1 MSEHE
6 IDYSLHYRKWHNT
19 SIEHYNSYVPYY
31 AKMLSPHLGED
42 KDIPILDIGCGMGL
56 ALYALKQSG
65 YKKLKGVDISKQQVS
80 AAVEKGLDVE
90 LLRDTGK
97 WLSENANTFERI
109 LALDVIEHIPV
120 NEQIQVA
127 KGISSSLKAGGK
139 FICTV
144 PNANSVL
151 ASRWRYIDWTHTSSF
166 TEHSLE
172 FLLLNSG
179 FTEVKIYETE
189 FFNKPKYPF
198 VIRKSVIQWLFF
210 KIMRWFRRQSV
221 IAELGPEG
229 KTIPLSLNLLA
240 VATK

>member
-1 MSEHE
+1 MTEHE

-19 SIEHYNSYVPYY
+19 SIEHYNSYVPFY
-31 AKMLSPHLGED
+31 AKMLTPHIGEG
-42 KDIPILDIGCGMGL
+42 KDLPILDIGCGMGL
-56 ALYALKQSG
+56 ALYALKQKG
-65 YKKLKGVDISKQQVS
+65 YKNLKGVDISKQQVN

-90 LLRDTGK
+90 LLEDTNTWLRGK
-97 WLSENANTFERI
+97 ANTFERV

-120 NEQIQVA
+120 NQQIEVA
-127 KGISSSLKAGGK
+127 KGIAHSLKTGGK

-151 ASRWRYIDWTHTSSF
+151 ASRWRYIDWTHSSSF

-179 FTEVKIYETE
+179 FSEVKIYETE
-189 FFNKPKYPF
+189 FFNRPNYPF
-198 VIRKSVIQWLFF
+198 VIRKSVLQWLFF
-210 KIMRWFRRQSV
+210 KIMRWFRRQAV
-221 IAELGPEG
+221 VAELGPEG

-240 VATK
+240 VAKK